1 LIKTQGKIAESFS
14 FMNKLFFV
22 SARIFF
28 STAVIFSTACSVPK
42 LFGPSQLS
50 AVDEKVPEVQIAP
63 REQVESS
70 GKKWMVSTQ
79 GRVATDEAAKILK
92 AGGTVIDAA
101 IVASLVIGVERPQS
115 TGIGGGGFMI
125 YHEAKTGKN
134 YVFDFRERAPAKASS
149 KMYLNAKDEVVEG
162 KSETGSL
169 AIAVPGLVRGLTY
182 IHSKFSHEDW
192 RALVRPAQFLAEKGF
207 AVYPSLAHALDEEKE
222 NLAKFPESKATFL
235 HADGTPLK
243 LGEKLVQKNLSNTLR
258 ILSAAPEDFYRGS
271 IARKISFSVKRHGG
285 LISKNDLATYTVKE
299 RKALEANWKGYKI
312 VAMPPPS
319 SGGVH
324 VIQILKMLEHDDLAK
339 MGFGSAQAWHL
350 EACAMQQAFADRA
363 KYLGDTDF
371 VKVPL
376 RGLIDDHY
384 LEGLRAGFDELHA
397 KSADAVSA
405 GSPPA
410 DDELNTSHLTIMD
423 QAGNVVVSTQTI
435 NGYFGSKLMA
445 EGTGIM
451 MNNEMDD
458 FAAKPGTYNIFGATA
473 TTDANQIQPKK
484 TPLSSMSPT
493 ILFDSTGK
501 PVLALGAPGGTRI
514 ITSVA
519 QTILNYVVFHQDLY
533 HAIAAP
539 RIHEQW
545 KPDRLM
551 IENQPVPVGVLDDL
565 QKRGWNIQ
573 RTPAQSNVMAVVREG
588 DTLIGVSDPRD
599 IGTSKGE

>member
-1 LIKTQGKIAESFS
+1 MNNKKIKAGLAG
-14 FMNKLFFV
+14 LFFL
-22 SARIFF
+22 SGGSLWSGCAAPKPIE
-28 STAVIFSTACSVPK
+28 TAALP
-42 LFGPSQLS
+42 
-50 AVDEKVPEVQIAP
+50 AVDSKVRIVKIAP
-63 REQVESS
+63 REQVEAH

-79 GRVATDEAAKILK
+79 GRVATDEAARVLK
-92 AGGTVIDAA
+92 AGGNVIDAA

-134 YVFDFRERAPAKASS
+134 YVFDFRERAPAKANS

-182 IHSKFSHEDW
+182 IHSKFSHADW
-192 RALVRPAQFLAEKGF
+192 RTLVRPAQILAKKGF
-207 AVYPSLAHALDEEKE
+207 AVYPSLANALEEEKE
-222 NLAKFPESKATFL
+222 NLAKFPESKFTFL
-235 HADGTPLK
+235 HKDGTPLK
-243 LGEKLVQKNLSNTLR
+243 LGEKLVQSNLSNTLR
-258 ILSAAPEDFYRGS
+258 ILASTPEEFYRGS
-271 IARKISFSVKRHGG
+271 IARKIAFSVKRHGG
-285 LISKNDLATYTVKE
+285 LISRNDLATYTVKE
-299 RKALEANWKGYKI
+299 RKAIEATWKGYKI
-312 VAMPPPS
+312 VSMPPPS

-324 VIQILKMLEHDDLAK
+324 VVQILKMLEQDDLAK
-339 MGFGSAQAWHL
+339 MGFWSPQALHL
-350 EACAMQQAFADRA
+350 EAQAMQQAFADRA
-363 KYLGDTDF
+363 KYLGDPDF

-376 RGLIDDHY
+376 RGLIDDSY
-384 LEGLRAGFDELHA
+384 LKGLRAGFDELHA
-397 KSADAVSA
+397 KSADSVSA
-405 GSPPA
+405 GNPPA

-423 QAGNVVVSTQTI
+423 KAGNVVVSTQTI
-435 NGYFGSKLMA
+435 NGYFGSKLTA

-451 MNNEMDD
+451 LNNEMDD

-519 QTILNYVVFHQDLY
+519 QTILNYIVYHQDLY
-533 HAIAAP
+533 HAIASA

-545 KPDRLM
+545 KPDVLM
-551 IENQPVPVGVLDDL
+551 IENQPVSTDTLADL
-565 QKRGWNIQ
+565 QKRGWTIQ
-573 RTPAQSNVMAVVREG
+573 RIGAQSNVMAVALEG
-588 DTLIGVSDPRD
+588 DTLVGVSDPRD